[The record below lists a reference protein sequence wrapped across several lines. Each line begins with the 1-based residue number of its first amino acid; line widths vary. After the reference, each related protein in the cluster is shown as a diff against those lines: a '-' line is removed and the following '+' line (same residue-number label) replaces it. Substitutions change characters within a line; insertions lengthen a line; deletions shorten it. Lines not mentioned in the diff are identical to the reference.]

1 MNSYSCWVRP
11 ICLCLMHSVI
21 RCPLLFCG
29 GRSEAQRGR
38 HRVCPA
44 CGYVASRP
52 ALCARAR
59 LPALRRAPSEYFR
72 VRGSWANPLGTP
84 PLSPTPCGARTA
96 SWIILPVAPPSRSAR
111 SGRSFSH
118 LSHAHLYC
126 FTIPLSPRAHNS
138 SITLRV
144 VPGAQLRLPSS
155 SQHEGLLRSRI
166 YPRHRRRHRHRCGP
180 RK

>member
-72 VRGSWANPLGTP
+72 REVPRSGLVGKPTRDASPLPHPVRRANCILDNIAGRAAFAERAIRALVLAPVTRSPLLLHDP
-84 PLSPTPCGARTA
+84 PLASRAQFLDHSTCRTGCTA
-96 SWIILPVAPPSRSAR
+96 SSSLLLSA
-111 SGRSFSH
+111 
-118 LSHAHLYC
+118 
-126 FTIPLSPRAHNS
+126 
-138 SITLRV
+138 
-144 VPGAQLRLPSS
+144 
-155 SQHEGLLRSRI
+155 
-166 YPRHRRRHRHRCGP
+166 
-180 RK
+180 